1 MEFTIR
7 TMMIVV
13 LGLIALLLL
22 LAFFVQGQAQ
32 GKSILDGLFEW
43 FKVLGGGA

>member
-13 LGLIALLLL
+13 LGLIVLILLITIFS
-22 LAFFVQGQAQ
+22 ASQSQGW
-32 GKSILDGLFEW
+32 GIIEGLFDW
-43 FKVLGGGA
+43 FKTLGGGT